1 MTKRIKR
8 IYLKRL
14 WNSEYTIFVTQII
27 AIIGKFQPDVLHL
40 EKVFQKLTALI
51 PKLAM
56 IKAQELS
63 NAISKKLSLLDF
75 ERDSLYKIIV
85 SVVKALGRVNLP
97 EFNPHVAVMK
107 QFIKIH
113 GEDIPDAPY
122 NAETKRI
129 NDMMNDYNSKED
141 VKLAA
146 ETLPLKILF
155 DKLFEINTTFNEEYM
170 KRSEEEAAEE
180 KVNTRAVREETD
192 TALKGFYTAIDFCY
206 TEYEELD
213 YEPLIKELN
222 THISYY
228 KTQLKA
234 RETRR
239 KNGEDISTEE
249 QIVGLE
255 E

>member
-1 MTKRIKR
+1 MSKRINR
-8 IYLKRL
+8 IYLQKL
-14 WNSEYTIFVTQII
+14 WNSEYTIFVSQII
-27 AIIGKFQPDVLHL
+27 AIIGKFQPAVLHL
-40 EKVFQKLTALI
+40 EKAFQKLAAFI
-51 PKLAM
+51 PELAK

-63 NAISKKLSLLDF
+63 NAISRKLSLLDF
-75 ERDSLYKIIV
+75 ERDNLYKLIV
-85 SVVKALGRVNLP
+85 AIVKALGRINLP

-107 QFIKIH
+107 NFIKIH

-129 NDMMNDYNSKED
+129 NDMMNDFNSKED

-180 KVNTRAVREETD
+180 KVNTRAVRKETD
-192 TALKGFYTAIDFCY
+192 KALKGFYTAIDFCSA
-206 TEYEELD
+206 EYEELD
-213 YEPLIKELN
+213 YEPLVNVLN

-239 KNGEDISTEE
+239 KNGEDVSNEE
-249 QIVGLE
+249 PIVGPE
-255 E
+255 